1 MLDQAERLRRMANGA
16 LNSKEENKARI
27 ITITSGKGG
36 VGKSNFVINL
46 GIYMQSTGKKII
58 IFDADVGMG
67 NDDVLMGLRT
77 KGSIFDVI
85 SGEKTLEEVM
95 LEGPYGINLIPGGSG
110 LNRIEELTENEKKV
124 FFNKISELKGFDY
137 ILMDTGAGISKNV
150 LGFINCCDEVI
161 FLTTPE
167 PTSLTD
173 CYSVIKA
180 TNHFKLKPTGSVVIN
195 RALDKE
201 EGESIFFKLNSVANR
216 FLNMNLAYLGC
227 VYEDRKLL
235 EAVRS
240 QEPVIVKFPSSDV
253 AFSIK
258 KIGDKLMGKLND
270 KENTG
275 IEGLFKKIF
284 NIFS

>member
-1 MLDQAERLRRMANGA
+1 MLDQAERLRRMANIA
-16 LNSKEENKARI
+16 SNNKEENKAKI

-46 GIYMQSTGKKII
+46 GIHIQSTGKKVM

-77 KGSIFDVI
+77 RGSIFDVI
-85 SGEKTLEEVM
+85 SGDKTLEEVM
-95 LEGPYGINLIPGGSG
+95 LKGPFGINLIPGGSG
-110 LNRIEELTENEKKV
+110 LNRIEELTENEKEI

-150 LGFINCCDEVI
+150 LGFINCSDEVI

-180 TNHFKLKPTGSVVIN
+180 TKHFKLKDTGCVVVN

-201 EGESIFFKLNSVANR
+201 EGEGIFFKLNSVCNK
-216 FLNMNLAYLGC
+216 FLNMDLSYLGC

-240 QEPVIVKFPSSDV
+240 QEPVIIKFPSSEV
-253 AFSIK
+253 SLSIK
-258 KIGDKLMGKLND
+258 KIGDNLIGKSNN

>member
-16 LNSKEENKARI
+16 INNKEDKAKI

-46 GIYMQSTGKKII
+46 GIYIQSTRKKVM

-95 LEGPYGINLIPGGSG
+95 LEGPYGIKLIPGGSG
-110 LNRIEELTENEKKV
+110 LNRIEELTEEEKEV
-124 FFNKISELKGFDY
+124 FFSKISELKGFDY

-150 LGFINCCDEVI
+150 LGFINACDEVI

-180 TNHFKLKPTGSVVIN
+180 TKHFKLKSTGSVVIN

-201 EGESIFFKLNSVANR
+201 EGEGVFFKLNSVANK
-216 FLNMNLAYLGC
+216 FLDMDLNYLGC

-240 QEPVIVKFPSSDV
+240 QEPVIIKFSSSDV
-253 AFSIK
+253 SLSIK
-258 KIGDKLMGKLND
+258 KIGDNLIG
-270 KENTG
+270 KENYKENIG